1 MIAWA
6 LRRYSRG
13 YFTKTVYGYTSTQ
26 QTTQR
31 ALLNERSVLVYVLG
45 PTRAHRAST
54 GQRFRAIFLH
64 RHASGGREG
73 EVAGGEGGETRAAPA
88 ASTVEG
94 GDDEGGGGAAWTA
107 AASRAVS
114 RAAASTIS
122 PLQWV
127 VQNKT
132 ADPRRRLSAGHET
145 LFDRDFDMVRR
156 V

>member
-1 MIAWA
+1 M
-6 LRRYSRG
+6 
-13 YFTKTVYGYTSTQ
+13 KTVYGYTSTQ

-54 GQRFRAIFLH
+54 AQRFRAIFLH

-94 GDDEGGGGAAWTA
+94 GDDEGGGGGVDGGSFAGGVACRGVHDFA
-107 AASRAVS
+107 LAVGG
-114 RAAASTIS
+114 
-122 PLQWV
+122 P
-127 VQNKT
+127 
-132 ADPRRRLSAGHET
+132 E
-145 LFDRDFDMVRR
+145 
-156 V
+156 

>member
-1 MIAWA
+1 MATGPC
-6 LRRYSRG
+6 RG
-13 YFTKTVYGYTSTQ
+13 CYENCVQTVQYGYTSTQ

-88 ASTVEG
+88 ALTVEG
-94 GDDEGGGGAAWTA
+94 GGDVGRNAYTTA
-107 AASRAVS
+107 ETATVS
-114 RAAASTIS
+114 AH
-122 PLQWV
+122 
-127 VQNKT
+127 KT
-132 ADPRRRLSAGHET
+132 PK
-145 LFDRDFDMVRR
+145 
-156 V
+156 

>member
-1 MIAWA
+1 M
-6 LRRYSRG
+6 
-13 YFTKTVYGYTSTQ
+13 KTVYGYTSTQ

-94 GDDEGGGGAAWTA
+94 GGDEGGGGGGGGGSFAGGVACRGVVGGGVAGGGGGIQRSRTG
-107 AASRAVS
+107 RAV
-114 RAAASTIS
+114 T
-122 PLQWV
+122 L
-127 VQNKT
+127 
-132 ADPRRRLSAGHET
+132 RRR
-145 LFDRDFDMVRR
+145 RDTSGSHYWKI
-156 V
+156 